1 MSEQVTQSQPQQ
13 GDELDEVDADGVTT
27 AASARLVPV
36 AESIKYRRRAQQA
49 EQRLG
54 QIEQQLGELQTQVK
68 AGGEQLT
75 AAQVERDEARRQLQ
89 ASKMRLTLERQLA
102 RSGVV
107 DVETAA
113 VLLADRMD
121 TTNPG
126 APGDEPAI
134 ARAVEQLLLD
144 KPFLIAPGHA
154 ALPPKTAAA
163 RAPSAGATAQLAQ
176 LAQRAT
182 SSGDRRAVAEYLR
195 LRRQRAQ
202 R

>member
-1 MSEQVTQSQPQQ
+1 MSEPVTQSQPQQ
-13 GDELDEVDADGVTT
+13 QDEIDGADADGG
-27 AASARLVPV
+27 AQDGAARLVPV
-36 AESIKYRRRAQQA
+36 GESIKYRRRAQQA

-54 QIEQQLGELQTQVK
+54 QIEQQLNDLQAQVK

-75 AAQVERDEARRQLQ
+75 AAQVQRDEARRQLQ
-89 ASKMRLTLERQLA
+89 AAKTRLALERQLA

-113 VLLADRMD
+113 ALLAERLEASQDH
-121 TTNPG
+121 
-126 APGDEPAI
+126 DEAAI
-134 ARAVEQLLLD
+134 ASAVEQLLLD
-144 KPFLIAPGHA
+144 KPFLIARGHA
-154 ALPPKTAAA
+154 GLPPRTAAA
-163 RAPSAGATAQLAQ
+163 REPAAGATVQLSQ

-182 SSGDRRAVAEYLR
+182 SSGDRRTVAEYLR